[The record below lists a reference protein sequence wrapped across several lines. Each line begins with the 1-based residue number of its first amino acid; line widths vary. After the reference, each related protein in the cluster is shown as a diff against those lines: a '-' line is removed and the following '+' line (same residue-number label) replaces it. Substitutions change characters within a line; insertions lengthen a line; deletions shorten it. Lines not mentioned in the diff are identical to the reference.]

1 MELKG
6 ALSLF
11 LETLML
17 RVLIATLG
25 GASSDP
31 PESQD
36 TVTCRLDSILI
47 RSSCCSFSSS
57 SIVLRKTYS
66 ISVKL
71 LFDLLQTPPQG
82 SHISQT
88 NQYYSTE

>member
-1 MELKG
+1 MELLLYIFKHTQFA
-6 ALSLF
+6 ALD
-11 LETLML
+11 
-17 RVLIATLG
+17 TLG

-66 ISVKL
+66 IQVKL
-71 LFDLLQTPPQG
+71 QFG
-82 SHISQT
+82 A
-88 NQYYSTE
+88 